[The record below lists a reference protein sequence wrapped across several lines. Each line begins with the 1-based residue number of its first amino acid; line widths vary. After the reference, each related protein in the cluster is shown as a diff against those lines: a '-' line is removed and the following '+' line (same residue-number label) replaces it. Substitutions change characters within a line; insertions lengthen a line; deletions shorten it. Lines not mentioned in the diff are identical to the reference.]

1 MRYRGE
7 ERTTELPLTQDMIGQ
22 LAFEAAFRN
31 LTIGELIGQLIV
43 AVADKDLLQRV
54 LKKSSLSAVLVSWFS
69 AVESKASCLS
79 TSVCVIV

>member
-1 MRYRGE
+1 
-7 ERTTELPLTQDMIGQ
+7 MIGQ

-31 LTIGELIGQLIV
+31 LTIGELIGQLVV

-54 LKKSSLSAVLVSWFS
+54 LKKSSLSAVLVIWLS
-69 AVESKASCLS
+69 AVESKASWLS